1 MRIDPPW
8 DQRLARASLRPLMWA
23 PITPNQITTVSLGIR
38 LLAAFLYV
46 RGGWAAHL
54 GAACFVLSLW
64 LDHVDGELA
73 RSTGRTSAF
82 GHYYDLAAECCVLVA
97 VFVGIGEGMPGFG
110 VAAGLGTTAIFVLR
124 MELERRAG
132 KAAIRQPNLLG
143 FELEGPDV
151 SSRPDHVAGVPPA
164 VSHARRYR
172 SASVRAV
179 RALGVPPA
187 AHGAANLVTTLVTG
201 ATGFV
206 GSAVL
211 RALLR
216 RGEPVRALVRPSSSL
231 RLLEGLAVEIVTGD
245 LGEPASCRAPLR
257 GCDALFHVAADYRL
271 WVPQPAAMYRT
282 NVEGTRELLLAAAAA
297 GVSRIV
303 YTSSVATLGL
313 RADRLPSDEAT
324 PAALADMIG
333 HYKRSKFLAE
343 QAVRAL
349 VADSGL
355 PVVIVNP
362 SAPVGPADAR
372 PTPTG
377 RVLLEAARGRIPAY
391 VDTGLNLVHV
401 DDVAE
406 GHLLAFERGR
416 IGERYILGGDNLP
429 LGKMLAQIANLV
441 GRKPPRLRLP
451 SRALLPVAVIAEAI
465 ARLGIGGEPLVTA
478 DGVRMAR
485 KPMYFTSAKA
495 ERELGYRSRP
505 AVEGLRDAI
514 DWYRSCG
521 YLR

>member
-1 MRIDPPW
+1 
-8 DQRLARASLRPLMWA
+8 
-23 PITPNQITTVSLGIR
+23 
-38 LLAAFLYV
+38 
-46 RGGWAAHL
+46 
-54 GAACFVLSLW
+54 
-64 LDHVDGELA
+64 
-73 RSTGRTSAF
+73 
-82 GHYYDLAAECCVLVA
+82 
-97 VFVGIGEGMPGFG
+97 
-110 VAAGLGTTAIFVLR
+110 
-124 MELERRAG
+124 
-132 KAAIRQPNLLG
+132 
-143 FELEGPDV
+143 
-151 SSRPDHVAGVPPA
+151 
-164 VSHARRYR
+164 
-172 SASVRAV
+172 
-179 RALGVPPA
+179 
-187 AHGAANLVTTLVTG
+187 VTTLVTG

-231 RLLEGLAVEIVTGD
+231 RLLEGLPVDVVRGD
-245 LGEPASCRAPLR
+245 LADPAGFRAALV

-271 WVPQPAAMYRT
+271 WVPQPEAMYRT
-282 NVEGTRELLLAAAAA
+282 NVDGTRELLLAAAEA
-297 GVSRIV
+297 GVRRIV

-313 RADRLPSDEAT
+313 RADRVPSDETTLAT
-324 PAALADMIG
+324 LDDMIG

-349 VADSGL
+349 VAEAGL

-377 RVLLEAARGRIPAY
+377 RVLIEAARGRIPAY
-391 VDTGLNLVHV
+391 VDTGLNVVHV

-416 IGERYILGGDNLP
+416 IGERYILGGDNLA
-429 LGKMLAQIANLV
+429 LGEMLAEIAELV
-441 GRKPPRLRLP
+441 GRRPPRLRLP
-451 SRALLPVAVIAEAI
+451 AGALLPVAVIAEAL

>member
-1 MRIDPPW
+1 MI
-8 DQRLARASLRPLMWA
+8 
-23 PITPNQITTVSLGIR
+23 
-38 LLAAFLYV
+38 
-46 RGGWAAHL
+46 
-54 GAACFVLSLW
+54 
-64 LDHVDGELA
+64 
-73 RSTGRTSAF
+73 
-82 GHYYDLAAECCVLVA
+82 
-97 VFVGIGEGMPGFG
+97 
-110 VAAGLGTTAIFVLR
+110 
-124 MELERRAG
+124 
-132 KAAIRQPNLLG
+132 
-143 FELEGPDV
+143 
-151 SSRPDHVAGVPPA
+151 
-164 VSHARRYR
+164 
-172 SASVRAV
+172 
-179 RALGVPPA
+179 
-187 AHGAANLVTTLVTG
+187 TLVTG

-211 RALLR
+211 RALVG

-231 RLLEGLAVEIVTGD
+231 RLLEGLPVEIVSGD
-245 LGEPASCRAPLR
+245 LDEPASCRAALV

-271 WVPQPAAMYRT
+271 WVPQPEAMYRT
-282 NVEGTRELLLAAAAA
+282 NVNGTRELLLAAAAA
-297 GVSRIV
+297 GVRRIV

-313 RADRLPSDEAT
+313 RADHLPADETTRAT
-324 PAALADMIG
+324 LADMIG

-343 QAVRAL
+343 QAVRELIAE
-349 VADSGL
+349 AGL

-406 GHLLAFERGR
+406 GHLLAFECGR
-416 IGERYILGGDNLP
+416 VGDRYILGGDNLP
-429 LGKMLAQIANLV
+429 LGEMLALIAHLV

-451 SRALLPVAVIAEAI
+451 AGALLPFALIAEAI
-465 ARLGIGGEPLVTA
+465 ARMGIGGEPLVTA

-514 DWYRSCG
+514 AWYRSCG